1 MKRLK
6 PWIIAAFAAAL
17 TLSVI
22 GAASAQGGPAS
33 LPLAFNG
40 TITDPEGAV
49 AAGLN
54 VETYIGDREESCN
67 NSSAMTY
74 RRAGE
79 SVTRYWVT
87 VAHSSQ
93 LAGCGAEGAQVRF
106 RIGDRYA
113 ATTGTWS
120 SATAV
125 QALNLTLEPVAPEQ
139 RIATVHVA
147 VWRNVANPAQ
157 LYLSTRP
164 EGGAWTTHDD
174 DGPLS
179 MSVFGTGRFERSD
192 DLIRVDVDLG
202 SGSSATVH
210 VAVWRNVANPA
221 QLYLSTRPEGGAWTT
236 HDDDGPLSMSVFGT
250 GRFERSD
257 DLIQVDIELE

>member
-1 MKRLK
+1 MKTLK
-6 PWIIAAFAAAL
+6 PWIVAVLAAAL

-22 GAASAQGGPAS
+22 GVASAQPTPPS
-33 LPLAFNG
+33 TFMG
-40 TITDPEGAV
+40 TVTSPDGEV
-49 AAGLN
+49 AAGLS
-54 VETYIGDREESCN
+54 VETYVGETLCN
-67 NSSAMTY
+67 TRDTETYADSA
-74 RRAGE
+74 G
-79 SVTRYWVT
+79 VTRYWVS
-87 VAHSSQ
+87 VHNSSTE
-93 LAGCGAEGAQVRF
+93 AACGGVGAEIRF
-106 RIGDRYA
+106 QIGGQNA
-113 ATTGTWS
+113 VETATRTA
-120 SATAV
+120 SALATV
-125 QALNLTLEPVAPEQ
+125 NLTLAAEQ

-192 DLIRVDVDLG
+192 DLIPVDIDLG
-202 SGSSATVH
+202 NGSSATVH
-210 VAVWRNVANPA
+210 VAVWRSVANPA
-221 QLYLSTRPEGGAWTT
+221 SLYLSTRPEGGTWTT

-257 DLIQVDIELE
+257 DLIQVDIELQ